1 MLTIFPKSY
10 TQEIKCSKD
19 IIAFLT
25 TVLLFYSIGTQSVRS
40 PKFSKMGKS
49 LGLPA
54 PLSRV

>member
-19 IIAFLT
+19 IIAFLA

-40 PKFSKMGKS
+40 PKFSKMGKKS
-49 LGLPA
+49 WTPC
-54 PLSRV
+54 PPV